1 MQVKV
6 KRIDKNLPLPVYETD
21 GSVGLD
27 LLARENT
34 LIKSKEIGLIPCNII
49 VEVPKG
55 YVFLIASRSSTPK
68 KKGLL
73 MPHGLGFIDQD
84 YCGSKDE
91 VLAQF
96 YNFSD
101 QDVMVKRGE
110 KVAQGILLPI
120 DIIEWQEIS
129 KIKKESRG
137 GIGSTDS
144 F

>member
-1 MQVKV
+1 MKVKV
-6 KRIDKNLPLPVYETD
+6 KRIDKNLPLPIYETK
-21 GSVGLD
+21 GSIGID
-27 LLARENT
+27 LLARKET
-34 LIKSKEIGLIPCNII
+34 FIKKKEIGLVPCNII
-49 VEVPKG
+49 IEVPKG
-55 YVFLIASRSSTPK
+55 HVFLIVSRSSTPK

-101 QDVMVKRGE
+101 QDVTVKRGE

-129 KIKKESRG
+129 EIKKESRG
-137 GIGSTDS
+137 GFGSTDS
-144 F
+144 S